1 MGSGNKILPWA
12 ALVVLF
18 VGFQAVFILA
28 DCQSS
33 APQSAEAFIR
43 AYYSLEPALGE
54 MVCSDLTDDGT
65 NDTVGD
71 FLNEVAVEA
80 RELGHSVEYMR
91 TKMMSLHVDTV
102 TQTEDAAVVHV
113 SGTRRRDINPVFTFI
128 ARLPLFNLGETFP
141 VEKTLDLV
149 KEDGRWRVCSD
160 LFDDV
165 HVKQI
170 YGQSTI

>member
-12 ALVVLF
+12 ALVILF
-18 VGFQAVFILA
+18 VSFQAVFILA

-43 AYYSLEPALGE
+43 AYFALEPSVGD
-54 MVCSDLTDDGT
+54 MVCSDLFEDGA
-65 NDTVGD
+65 NDPVGHFFD
-71 FLNEVAVEA
+71 NVAEEA
-80 RELGHSVEYMR
+80 RELGHSLKYMR
-91 TKMMSLHVDTV
+91 TQMMSMHVEMV

-113 SGTRRRDINPVFTFI
+113 SGTRRRNINPVFTFI
-128 ARLPLFNLGETFP
+128 ARLPLFNLGKTFP
-141 VEKTLDLV
+141 VEKTLEMV

-160 LFDDV
+160 MFDRV

-170 YGQSTI
+170 YGQSI